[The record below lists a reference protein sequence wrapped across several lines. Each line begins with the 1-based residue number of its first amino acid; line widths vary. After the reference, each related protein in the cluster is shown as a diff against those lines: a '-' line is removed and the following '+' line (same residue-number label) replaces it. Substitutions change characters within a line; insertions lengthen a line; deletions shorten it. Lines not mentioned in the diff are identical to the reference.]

1 MESENETSVVIPLE
15 KSETGS
21 EVPSE
26 TGHTSLETPNPIPIE
41 SPSTPSI
48 QGSDES
54 VKEQPS
60 IVSFFGK
67 SAGLTPAN
75 NLKLNLTIDLS
86 PLNPK
91 RPKMNP

>member
-21 EVPSE
+21 EIPSE
-26 TGHTSLETPNPIPIE
+26 TANANLEISNSTPNEP
-41 SPSTPSI
+41 PSTPSI
-48 QGSDES
+48 QASDEA

-86 PLNPK
+86 PLDPK
-91 RPKMNP
+91 RPKLNP